1 MNERESLIAIS
12 SFVPFGPVRIKLLLS
27 FFGSAQAVWKA
38 PVSRLSKLGLGEEKI
53 RQFAKFRREFNSNYF
68 IRLEKSNI
76 EVKTFKDKD
85 FPQNLKDLSD
95 APVVLYF
102 KGAIKQS
109 DINSIAIVGSRK
121 MTSYGRDVANK
132 FSYELATFGITIVS
146 GLARGID
153 TVAHKGALS
162 AGGRTIAVLGCG
174 MDLIYPPENTS
185 LAREIA
191 ASGALIS
198 EYPLGVPA
206 IPINFAA
213 RNRIISGLAK
223 AVVVIE
229 GAEKSGTLLT
239 ASHAANQGKTVLAV
253 PGQITSPLSA
263 APLFLIKNGAKMAIS
278 TSDILEELDLSP
290 TTNCEA
296 FEKIIPST
304 KEEETFAKVL
314 ENEPLHLDEIARILS
329 LDVAEVSARLTVM
342 ELKGLVKNMGRG
354 VYKKL

>member
-1 MNERESLIAIS
+1 
-12 SFVPFGPVRIKLLLS
+12 
-27 FFGSAQAVWKA
+27 
-38 PVSRLSKLGLGEEKI
+38 
-53 RQFAKFRREFNSNYF
+53 
-68 IRLEKSNI
+68 
-76 EVKTFKDKD
+76 
-85 FPQNLKDLSD
+85 
-95 APVVLYF
+95 
-102 KGAIKQS
+102 
-109 DINSIAIVGSRK
+109 
-121 MTSYGRDVANK
+121 
-132 FSYELATFGITIVS
+132 
-146 GLARGID
+146 
-153 TVAHKGALS
+153 
-162 AGGRTIAVLGCG
+162 